1 LKDDLYFWFRKLF
14 QFPDPPGK
22 AEAQGGRGGK
32 FEVPQAQE
40 FIGGHTQGKGET
52 DNHFIGQMDRTGFII
67 GDLFLGDA

>member
-1 LKDDLYFWFRKLF
+1 LKDNLYFWFRELF

-22 AEAQGGRGGK
+22 AEAQGGWGGK

-52 DNHFIGQMDRTGFII
+52 DNHFI
-67 GDLFLGDA
+67 